1 MSNHAWQDNN
11 TDNNNFIFNSQVNIN
26 NKKSNLNSEIYCNRN
41 DIFRFNFAQNP
52 DDDLSSSAKSNGTGL
67 PADLSNCNIDTV
79 NNLDDQIIQVWEEA
93 SKINNKDIS

>member
-1 MSNHAWQDNN
+1 MSNHAWQENN

-41 DIFRFNFAQNP
+41 DIFRFSFAQNP

-67 PADLSNCNIDTV
+67 PADLSNYNIDTV